1 VITRQINALVA
12 YVRRVRNW
20 MALQHWEISIIDR
33 APSDNTAR
41 AQLET
46 TEGRYLAG
54 LWVSDSFFDS
64 PAEEQRQT
72 VVHELLHVA
81 GREQNDVIRAGGLST
96 VLGQTAYG
104 LVWENYKAAHERLVD
119 QLASVLAPH
128 APLPRIP
135 RR

>member
-1 VITRQINALVA
+1 VSLVWPGA
-12 YVRRVRNW
+12 HRCT
-20 MALQHWEISIIDR
+20 
-33 APSDNTAR
+33 APGCGHPRGLHAEPLVQDGRCSVVDPA
-41 AQLET
+41 T
-46 TEGRYLAG
+46 TEGRYHAG

-81 GREQNDVIRAGGLST
+81 GREQNDVIRAGGLPH
-96 VLGQTAYG
+96 VLGQDAYRV
-104 LVWENYKAAHERLVD
+104 VWENYKGAHERQTD
-119 QLASVLAPH
+119 HLASLIAPH